1 MDSFATQTS
10 HPQIRSVRLTLS
22 GWAGLVVFG
31 ALVAATQ
38 GLRELPFAAVTIVVA
53 LVLATWLWKRRS
65 RAALVTTLMLGGLQL
80 LEQTGYL
87 VADLTGSGGDIATT
101 LVDLFGLVASAAVV
115 AGAGAGLVG
124 RRRALHA

>member
-87 VADLTGSGGDIATT
+87 VATT